1 MKETKKMRQEKV
13 SIPTEEWQL
22 VLQYYEAHKEELR
35 LKGIKTPTTLLR
47 RWLLEKYSENI
58 SRE

>member
-1 MKETKKMRQEKV
+1 MRQEKV

>member
-1 MKETKKMRQEKV
+1 VKETKKMSQDKV

-22 VLQYYEAHKEELR
+22 VLKYYEAHKEELR
-35 LKGIKTPTTLLR
+35 LKGIKTPTALLR